1 VPRDV
6 QLRIDVSSPVP
17 AYRQI
22 VDGLRTHF
30 VEGTITPG
38 DVLPS
43 VRRFA
48 ADLGIHFNTVAQ
60 AYRELAAEGWLDVS
74 RGKQVKAVERDA
86 RPEAGHAEIERF
98 RNRMRSLV
106 SEARAQGIAPRL
118 VLRELKSIAGGVR

>member
-1 VPRDV
+1 VAPDI

-22 VDGLRTHF
+22 VDALRTYF
-30 VEGTITPG
+30 VDGRIAPG

-43 VRRFA
+43 VRRLA

-74 RGKQVKAVERDA
+74 HGKAVKVIERDA
-86 RPEAGHAEIERF
+86 PERADEIEIARF
-98 RNRMRSLV
+98 RSRIKSLI
-106 SEARAQGIAPRL
+106 SEARAQGIGRRV
-118 VLRELKSIAGGVR
+118 VLRELKALAGGVR